1 MVLGTSQ
8 AEEYQLTCV
17 AVKEG
22 EDVQE
27 TLWDT
32 VDFFIIN
39 WNNTCF
45 SKNLFTQFETIVVY
59 AKLFLIKLFT
69 PNRTKGVFCHPSCFA
84 LSWTV

>member
-1 MVLGTSQ
+1 MVLETSQ
-8 AEEYQLTCV
+8 DEEYQLTCV

-32 VDFFIIN
+32 VDFLIIN

-45 SKNLFTQFETIVVY
+45 FQKLVY
-59 AKLFLIKLFT
+59 AVRNNSCLRKVFLIKLFT
-69 PNRTKGVFCHPSCFA
+69 PNRTKGVFA
-84 LSWTV
+84 ILVVLR

>member
-1 MVLGTSQ
+1 MVLETSQ
-8 AEEYQLTCV
+8 DEEYQLTCV

-32 VDFFIIN
+32 VDFLIIN

-45 SKNLFTQFETIVVY
+45 FPKTCLRSSKQ
-59 AKLFLIKLFT
+59 
-69 PNRTKGVFCHPSCFA
+69 
-84 LSWTV
+84 

>member
-1 MVLGTSQ
+1 MVLETSQ

-59 AKLFLIKLFT
+59 AKSDK
-69 PNRTKGVFCHPSCFA
+69 RCFCHPSCFA

>member
-1 MVLGTSQ
+1 MVLETSQ
-8 AEEYQLTCV
+8 DEEYQFTCV

-32 VDFFIIN
+32 VDFLIIN

-45 SKNLFTQFETIVVY
+45 FQKLVY
-59 AKLFLIKLFT
+59 AVRSNSCLRKVVLIKLFT
-69 PNRTKGVFCHPSCFA
+69 PNRTKGVFAILVA
-84 LSWTV
+84 LR

>member
-1 MVLGTSQ
+1 MFRRRYGT
-8 AEEYQLTCV
+8 QLI
-17 AVKEG
+17 
-22 EDVQE
+22 
-27 TLWDT
+27 
-32 VDFFIIN
+32 FFIIN
-39 WNNTCF
+39 WNNTRF

>member
-1 MVLGTSQ
+1 MVLETSQ

-69 PNRTKGVFCHPSCFA
+69 PNRTKGVFA
-84 LSWTV
+84 IQVVLR

>member
-1 MVLGTSQ
+1 MVLEKSQ
-8 AEEYQLTCV
+8 DEEHQLTCV

-32 VDFFIIN
+32 VDFLIVK

-45 SKNLFTQFETIVVY
+45 SKKTGLSSSKTIDVY
-59 AKLFLIKLFT
+59 AKSDKRCFLLSQLFL
-69 PNRTKGVFCHPSCFA
+69 R
-84 LSWTV
+84 